1 MTEQIHSIKVQDTW
15 RGMEGVYKKG
25 LAKAIGVSNY
35 NCEQIERVVKSAT
48 VPIHNCQVEL
58 HLYWPQHELHEV
70 CKKHNISV
78 TSYGSLGSP
87 GRVGFKALPKGPEMV
102 WPEAPNLLDDPNVKS
117 LATKYSK
124 TPAQV
129 LLRYVMERNIAII
142 PKSVNPSRIVE
153 NFQVFD
159 FALTA
164 EEMKLL
170 ESAKHRQRLFWHDFM
185 EGHPEDPFKADRK
198 H

>member
-35 NCEQIERVVKSAT
+35 NCEQIERVVKTAT

-58 HLYWPQHELHEV
+58 HLYWPQHELHDV

-78 TSYGSLGSP
+78 TSYGTLGSP
-87 GRVGFKALPKGPEMV
+87 GRVTFKALPKGPDME
-102 WPEAPNLLDDPNVKS
+102 WPEAPSLLDDPNVKS
-117 LATKYSK
+117 LAKRYSK
-124 TPAQV
+124 TPAQI
-129 LLRYVMERNIAII
+129 LLRYVMERNIAVI

-159 FALTA
+159 FALTT

-185 EGHPEDPFKADRK
+185 EGHPEDAFKADRK